1 MGGKKRERKKE
12 RQRKIV
18 FPVEV
23 KKKKKNHR
31 MLQVLCVNTQLL
43 AEAILTGV
51 DKTLTL

>member
-23 KKKKKNHR
+23 KKNKKKP
-31 MLQVLCVNTQLL
+31 QDVTSSLCKHST
-43 AEAILTGV
+43 AGRGHSHWG
-51 DKTLTL
+51 